1 MFILLYFS
9 TPHACT
15 LHHVCYTISNVRPV
29 ICLAMPFLNRIP
41 LASIQHRS
49 TGLTDLKESTWSNV
63 RSAYLAR
70 TLRSTL
76 EEAVWICFASGTV
89 YLSTQTQRVQLD
101 HFTDTAAIMNLSNLW
116 SIMGCPGGHSLSIF
130 ALFRQKENFIVYFSR
145 KRRSLLHLNTPQRSF
160 FPLQYFSRKT

>member
-15 LHHVCYTISNVRPV
+15 LHHVCYTISNIRLV

-49 TGLTDLKESTWSNV
+49 AGLIDLKESTWSNV

-70 TLRSTL
+70 TLRNTV
-76 EEAVWICFASGTV
+76 EQAVWICFASGTILTHRLGDFNFELTCPPVVKSVFEFRWVQFLGTCLHINDLPQKFVTLMCSDGTVLNFTNLCTSV
-89 YLSTQTQRVQLD
+89 Y
-101 HFTDTAAIMNLSNLW
+101 
-116 SIMGCPGGHSLSIF
+116 
-130 ALFRQKENFIVYFSR
+130 
-145 KRRSLLHLNTPQRSF
+145 
-160 FPLQYFSRKT
+160 